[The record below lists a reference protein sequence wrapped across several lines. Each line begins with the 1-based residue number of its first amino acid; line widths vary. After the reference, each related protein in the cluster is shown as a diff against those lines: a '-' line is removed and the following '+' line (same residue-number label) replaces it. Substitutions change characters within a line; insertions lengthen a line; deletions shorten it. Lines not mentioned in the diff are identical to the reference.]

1 MNPVEPTFFGPAA
14 RHLQYHPHAS
24 EAALADALAHDI
36 AQRLAAA
43 VEARGQ
49 ALLCVSGGKSPVPLF
64 QALSGL
70 PLPWSQVTITLV
82 DERCVPAEH
91 ADSNAALVRQHLL
104 QGPAAAA
111 RFLAWVPPTHTR
123 VQRPAWAQARADYAA
138 WVEALNT
145 QLAPLWPADVVVLGM
160 GLDGH
165 TASIFGQGE
174 GMAEALSTSALVV
187 ATRPPHAPHDRL
199 TLSLSAL
206 SSARHRVLQ
215 VSGAAKR
222 QVLQPALAPTHGVS
236 HSPHKGRPVGLVLQA
251 DTSNPS
257 HTVAVWMGA

>member
-1 MNPVEPTFFGPAA
+1 MNPTEPTRFGPAA
-14 RHLQYHPHAS
+14 DHLTRHPHAS

-36 AQRLAAA
+36 AQRLSAAI
-43 VEARGQ
+43 EARGQ

-70 PLPWSQVTITLV
+70 PLPWAQVTVTLV

-111 RFLAWVPPTHTR
+111 RFLAWVPPTHTPDHTR
-123 VQRPAWAQARADYAA
+123 VQRPAWPQARAVYAE

-174 GMAEALSTSALVV
+174 GMADALSTPDLVV

-199 TLSLSAL
+199 TLSLAAL
-206 SSARHRVLQ
+206 QGARHRVLQ
-215 VSGAAKR
+215 ISGAGKA
-222 QVLQPALAPTHGVS
+222 QVLQQALQAPN
-236 HSPHKGRPVGLVLQA
+236 KARPVGLVLQPGA
-251 DTSNPS
+251 ANPS
-257 HTVAVWMGA
+257 HTVSVWMGA